1 MVARKFRKG
10 EVDWQAL
17 THATS
22 CSIVRPKGKTIEDKG
37 SRRMVDKALAQMFTI
52 VIVASTFMVDKAIVN
67 HKAKPFAIKK
77 QPDKLAV

>member
-22 CSIVRPKGKTIEDKG
+22 CSIVRAKGKTIEDK
-37 SRRMVDKALAQMFTI
+37 SLRRIVDIRRMRLPLVGMNIRRKN
-52 VIVASTFMVDKAIVN
+52 K
-67 HKAKPFAIKK
+67 
-77 QPDKLAV
+77 

>member
-52 VIVASTFMVDKAIVN
+52 VIVASTFMVDKAIVK
-67 HKAKPFAIKK
+67 HKAKSFAIKNS
-77 QPDKLAV
+77 QITLAV